1 MLVLDGQSLAR
12 EIRTRVKAEA
22 RELRARTG
30 VTPRLAAILVGD
42 DPASQIYVAGKE
54 RDCARAGLES
64 VVVRMPADTPWAT
77 LRGKIEELGADPR
90 VHGIL
95 VQQPLPPQIRAA
107 DAVAATDPRKDVDG
121 LHALSA
127 GHLLRGESDE
137 AFVPCTPLGILEIL
151 RHYGIPLRG
160 RRAVVVGRSMLV
172 GKPLALLL
180 LQADATVTVCHSRT
194 PDLAEVTRRAD
205 VLCLAAGR
213 PGLLRADMVAPGATV
228 VDVAMNRSEGGL
240 VGDAA
245 PDVADVAGA
254 LTPVPGGVGP
264 MTRAM
269 LLANT
274 LLAAR
279 RLAGLAGAPPAAA
292 PTGGAGARA

>member
-1 MLVLDGQSLAR
+1 MLVLDGQALAR
-12 EIRTRVKAEA
+12 QIRQRVRAEA
-22 RELRARTG
+22 RELREATG
-30 VTPRLAAILVGD
+30 VTPKLAAVLVGD

-54 RDCARAGLES
+54 RDCARAGLDS
-64 VVVRMPADTPWAT
+64 LVLRLPADTPWEE
-77 LRGKIEELGADPR
+77 LRARLEALGADPG

-95 VQQPLPPQIRAA
+95 VQQPLPPQLSAA

-127 GHLLRGESDE
+127 GHLLRGEPDRG
-137 AFVPCTPLGILEIL
+137 FVPCTPLGVMEML
-151 RHYGIPLRG
+151 RHYGIALRG
-160 RRAVVVGRSMLV
+160 RRAVVVGRSTLV

-180 LQADATVTVCHSRT
+180 LAADATVTMCHSRT
-194 PDLAEVTRRAD
+194 PDLGAITRQAD
-205 VLCLAAGR
+205 VICLAAGR
-213 PGLLRADMVAPGATV
+213 PGLLRADMVAPGAAV
-228 VDVAMNRSEGGL
+228 VDVAITRTEAGL

-245 PDVADVAGA
+245 PDVAEVAGA

-269 LLANT
+269 LLCNT

-279 RLAGLAGAPPAAA
+279 RLAGLP
-292 PTGGAGARA
+292 AGARHG